1 MSDVTTPEIV
11 ETTVTEEMVPEFT
24 VNVGSAE
31 ITKSRVIA
39 AVRALLMLITSVAS
53 MFGFAFDVDGVY
65 QLVLVVLMAASMI
78 WGYWKN
84 NNWTQKAVAAQDVTR
99 FKPAPDM
106 ALLVLRNTHGSPDEA
121 MVIGDTEYDI
131 AMGRAAGCRTC
142 GVTYGNHS
150 AERLLAAGADHV
162 ISSFDALAEIC
173 L

>member
-1 MSDVTTPEIV
+1 MSDVTTTDTV
-11 ETTVTEEMVPEFT
+11 ETAVTEEMVPEFT

-84 NNWTQKAVAAQDVTR
+84 NNWTHKAVAAQDV
-99 FKPAPDM
+99 KSNVD
-106 ALLVLRNTHGSPDEA
+106 VVVEKK
-121 MVIGDTEYDI
+121 
-131 AMGRAAGCRTC
+131 AA
-142 GVTYGNHS
+142 
-150 AERLLAAGADHV
+150 
-162 ISSFDALAEIC
+162 
-173 L
+173 

>member
-1 MSDVTTPEIV
+1 MSDVTTTYTV
-11 ETTVTEEMVPEFT
+11 ETAVTEEMVPEFT

-84 NNWTQKAVAAQDVTR
+84 NNWTQKAVAAQGVKGNVDVVVE
-99 FKPAPDM
+99 KK
-106 ALLVLRNTHGSPDEA
+106 
-121 MVIGDTEYDI
+121 
-131 AMGRAAGCRTC
+131 AA
-142 GVTYGNHS
+142 
-150 AERLLAAGADHV
+150 
-162 ISSFDALAEIC
+162 
-173 L
+173 